1 MEIQGRNE
9 ASQTEAGLYQR
20 LVDAIADY
28 AIYMLDG
35 SGTVTSWNTGAQR
48 FKGYQASEIVGQ
60 HFSVFYTEE
69 DRRSGLPAHALEVAA
84 STGTFE
90 DEGWRVRKDGSQF
103 WAHVV
108 IDPIRLE
115 NGGLVGFAKITRDL
129 TERQAAKE
137 ALRHSEQEFRLLVQS
152 VTDYAVYMLDARG
165 HVSNWNTGAQRIK
178 GYLPHEIIGKHFSMF
193 YTAEDKAKGEPQRA
207 LDIAARE
214 GRFEKE
220 GWRVRKDGNV
230 FWANVVIDRIIG
242 DDGAIIG
249 FAKITRDM
257 TQAREAQINLERA
270 RDSLF
275 QSQKMEAIG
284 QLTGGVAHDFNN
296 LLTVVLGG
304 LEILQSRLPPD
315 PNITP
320 LLENAIQ
327 AAHRGSMLTQRMLAF
342 ARRQDLKPET
352 VDLSALV
359 HGMSDL
365 LQRSLG
371 PSVMIEIQFPRFLD
385 PVRVD
390 PNQLE
395 LAILNLAMNGR
406 DAMPNGGSIIIAAR
420 PETSLSDHDGEPSF
434 DRHICLTV
442 ADRGEGMDEATLSR
456 AMEPFFTTKDIGKG
470 TGLGL
475 SMVHGLAE
483 QSGGHFTLKSRK
495 GEGTVAELLLPI
507 AVDSIRV
514 AGFAGSAKGSSPPG
528 SNGRPLAVLAVDH
541 DRLALMNTTAMLNDM
556 SYRTFA
562 ATSGEQALD
571 ILRREKIIDLV
582 IIDHAMPDMSGA
594 ELADAIK
601 AEFPTMPLIFATPLA
616 AKSLQSVAK
625 PLRPEDLGR
634 AIARIQIPHQDRV
647 LV

>member
-1 MEIQGRNE
+1 MEIQGRYE

-90 DEGWRVRKDGSQF
+90 GEGWRVRKDGSQF

-257 TQAREAQINLERA
+257 TQAREAQISLERA

-371 PSVMIEIQFPRFLD
+371 PTVMIEIQFPRFLD

-456 AMEPFFTTKDIGKG
+456 AMEPFFTTKDVGKG

-483 QSGGHFTLKSRK
+483 QSGGHFSLKSRK

-507 AVDSIRV
+507 AVDAIRIT
-514 AGFAGSAKGSSPPG
+514 ALPG
-528 SNGRPLAVLAVDH
+528 SDKRSFPLGLNGRPLAVLAVDH

-601 AEFPTMPLIFATPLA
+601 AEFPMMPMIFATPLA